1 MAHLYNYVHDA
12 WLISEKHNSY
22 TLEIYSLIY
31 STRIILWYAA
41 LGEQLFGHRDTMI
54 QLLKDRKYPLAVIV
68 VGFGV
73 TVGHTE

>member
-12 WLISEKHNSY
+12 WLISEKRDSY

-31 STRIILWYAA
+31 STIGYGMQL
-41 LGEQLFGHRDTMI
+41 LGNNYLATEI
-54 QLLKDRKYPLAVIV
+54 QLIKDRKYPLAVIV